1 MSAGGGDEI
10 LTPAEVAAR
19 EKVEL
24 TFSDLGRTVEACV
37 GESVLQAALRHG
49 IEIEHSCGG
58 YTACSTCHVIVESGM
73 EHLTDPSE
81 EEEDHLDEAVGQTLR
96 SRLACSAE
104 IRGGPIVLRIG
115 PHR

>member
-1 MSAGGGDEI
+1 MARGDEI
-10 LTPAEVAAR
+10 LSPEEVARR
-19 EKVEL
+19 EKVAL
-24 TFSDLGRTVEACV
+24 TFVDLGRTVQACV
-37 GESVLQAALRHG
+37 GESLLQAALRHG

-58 YTACSTCHVIVESGM
+58 FTACSTCHVIVEAGRD
-73 EHLTDPSE
+73 HLSPPTE

-104 IRGGPIVLRIG
+104 IRGGPIRLRIG